1 MTDWTKRFI
10 DMADLVASWSK
21 DNTKVGAVI
30 VRPDKT
36 VASVGFNGF
45 PRKHSDAP
53 ALYADRD
60 YKLKHIIHA
69 EANAI
74 DNCHDFTNRAILP
87 AGYGIYQTHPPCR
100 KCAVEIFASGIDYI
114 YFRKPADDFVERW
127 GVKEVLDY
135 LDEHGIEYHSY
146 DPTRTPPTH

>member
-21 DNTKVGAVI
+21 DPSTRVGAVI

-45 PRKHSDAP
+45 PAGMDDSP
-53 ALYADRD
+53 AAYADREF
-60 YKLKHIIHA
+60 KLKHIVHA
-69 EANAI
+69 EFNAL
-74 DNCHDFTNRAILP
+74 DHLSASPSGCD
-87 AGYGIYQTHPPCR
+87 IYITHPPCR
-100 KCAVEIFASGIDYI
+100 RCAEDLVVARISRVF
-114 YFRKPADDFVERW
+114 FRKPDAALLSRW
-127 GVKEVLDY
+127 NIQDSLDY
-135 LDEHGIEYHSY
+135 LDKYGIEYHSY